1 MLENVT
7 GGGGREGGSLLHR
20 RRPGPTD
27 SYDKIII
34 NLYIFQMLSVMG
46 SSYPSFSQKGV
57 RHAQIQLKGAVIGPE
72 NIVAGRGFL
81 YQRAKGK
88 RKRHEI
94 PEVVSRTIFF
104 FLLRWQLEIV
114 YFVSG
119 FPLVWPHKVIFRLAQ
134 STVENNHC
142 KHRDVIVPFG
152 KCAALDH

>member
-46 SSYPSFSQKGV
+46 SSYPSFSQQGV

-94 PEVVSRTIFF
+94 PGSSFKNYFF
-104 FLLRWQLEIV
+104 FSSSLVAGDCVFCVW
-114 YFVSG
+114 FSSG
-119 FPLVWPHKVIFRLAQ
+119 LATQSHLQ

-152 KCAALDH
+152 KRAALDH